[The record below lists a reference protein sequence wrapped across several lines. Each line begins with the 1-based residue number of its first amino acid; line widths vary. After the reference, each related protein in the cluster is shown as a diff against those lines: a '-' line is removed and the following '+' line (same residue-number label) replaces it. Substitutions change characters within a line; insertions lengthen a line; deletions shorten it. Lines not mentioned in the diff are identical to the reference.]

1 MEASI
6 AQQRASIAKQAQSV
20 VRTEAAPA
28 QQQSFFWAPWPK
40 PATPPPTA
48 ADCDPLPRAEVDR
61 LAADASKSE
70 HLSVDLIRTV
80 MEKESGFR
88 PCAVSSQGAQGL
100 MQLMPATAQDLNVS
114 DPFDPKQNVSAGA
127 RYLKQLLDKY
137 SGDVE
142 RALGAY
148 NAGPG
153 RVDRTGGVPQI
164 RETQN
169 YVLDIAGRLLTL

>member
-6 AQQRASIAKQAQSV
+6 AQQRASIAKQAQNV
-20 VRTEAAPA
+20 VHKDAVPA
-28 QQQSFFWAPWPK
+28 QQESFFWAPWPK
-40 PATPPPTA
+40 PVTA
-48 ADCDPLPRAEVDR
+48 PSVTAECEPLPRAEVDR
-61 LAADASKSE
+61 LAADASMSE
-70 HLSVDLIRTV
+70 HLSADLIRTV

-88 PCAVSSQGAQGL
+88 PCAVSSRGAQGL

-137 SGDVE
+137 SGDIE

-148 NAGPG
+148 NAGPA

-169 YVLDIAGRLLTL
+169 YVLDIVGRLLTL